1 MRLFTHITRGQLSVH
16 GGRESGPRGQS
27 TPASVRRC
35 GVVGSAN
42 GAKTVLLSLMLGV
55 ILVALSACAQVSGSD
70 EDFVGAVYRAPLELP
85 TMSEDVA
92 TAGVEVLAAR
102 LEQIGAM
109 VEEIAATSAAASPVV
124 ATATPEPFRL
134 AFSGNASDV
143 AGGEISARGKQI
155 LRALASDLKID
166 MPSDPGLLMAALIPS
181 VSDMDT
187 RRESIP
193 TLTPG
198 RVAAVTVT
206 DDGDVEEGDTA
217 GPSVAAPGDLE
228 RKGPVAGDAF
238 VTPSAPVSGDS
249 TEDLY
254 SDRSP
259 VVDDG
264 ELAQTGVVEDDLS
277 GPGRGSSAGV
287 AHRGS
292 PGPDT
297 EDASGKSGASHGA
310 AKADPDQDEPDDSDE
325 RDKENRSK
333 RNAEVDEDNDKSGDS
348 NRRDGTNRTNGN
360 AEDNGDEDG
369 WDGSG
374 ERGEKGRTKAIAE
387 SDNHRDLS
395 GAPGDFGYI
404 AETTGNSL
412 ANENGHSSGSKSRR
426 VGS

>member
-1 MRLFTHITRGQLSVH
+1 VADLQSIVH
-16 GGRESGPRGQS
+16 R
-27 TPASVRRC
+27 
-35 GVVGSAN
+35 
-42 GAKTVLLSLMLGV
+42 
-55 ILVALSACAQVSGSD
+55 
-70 EDFVGAVYRAPLELP
+70 
-85 TMSEDVA
+85 A
-92 TAGVEVLAAR
+92 TA
-102 LEQIGAM
+102 
-109 VEEIAATSAAASPVV
+109 
-124 ATATPEPFRL
+124 FRRRGSRRTL
-134 AFSGNASDV
+134 NPNA
-143 AGGEISARGKQI
+143 
-155 LRALASDLKID
+155 
-166 MPSDPGLLMAALIPS
+166 
-181 VSDMDT
+181 
-187 RRESIP
+187 
-193 TLTPG
+193 
-198 RVAAVTVT
+198 
-206 DDGDVEEGDTA
+206 
-217 GPSVAAPGDLE
+217 
-228 RKGPVAGDAF
+228 
-238 VTPSAPVSGDS
+238 VSGDS

-369 WDGSG
+369 WDGSE